1 MTSGNGSPIA
11 AGTAPL
17 TPDPVPAVSAAG
29 TSSSIIPPAGPL
41 NNGTDTTP
49 PGAAVDNSKPPV
61 GAIIGGVL
69 GGLAALVRRYHSV
82 RAILTNKVLLYIM
95 FRVVH
100 KAMNEEKKKTSPWD
114 EANMLQ
120 NVKNEGVHVTTV
132 ANQRY
137 VYRKSNVTLHR
148 SRS

>member
-1 MTSGNGSPIA
+1 M
-11 AGTAPL
+11 
-17 TPDPVPAVSAAG
+17 PVPVVAG
-29 TSSSIIPPAGPL
+29 SSNSPSSTIIPPAGPL
-41 NNGTDTTP
+41 SNGTDPNP

-69 GGLAALVRRYHSV
+69 GGLAALVGRSSPHEYDCTHR
-82 RAILTNKVLLYIM
+82 KVALYIM

-100 KAMNEEKKKTSPWD
+100 AKMNEEKKKTSPWD

-137 VYRKSNVTLHR
+137 VYRGFTFFREGDGADRLAGMIAHSQLK
-148 SRS
+148 

>member
-1 MTSGNGSPIA
+1 M
-11 AGTAPL
+11 
-17 TPDPVPAVSAAG
+17 
-29 TSSSIIPPAGPL
+29 
-41 NNGTDTTP
+41 
-49 PGAAVDNSKPPV
+49 DNSKPAV

-69 GGLAALVRRYHSV
+69 GGLAALVSHRPIMNRPHH
-82 RAILTNKVLLYIM
+82 KVALYVM

-100 KAMNEEKKKTSPWD
+100 AKMNEVKKKTNPWD

-137 VYRKSNVTLHR
+137 VYRTFPLFS
-148 SRS
+148 

>member
-1 MTSGNGSPIA
+1 MA
-11 AGTAPL
+11 
-17 TPDPVPAVSAAG
+17 SAAG
-29 TSSSIIPPAGPL
+29 ASSTLIPPAGPL
-41 NNGTDTTP
+41 SNGTDPNP
-49 PGAAVDNSKPPV
+49 PGAAVDNTKAPV

-69 GGLAALVRRYHSV
+69 GGIAALVRPTLPPW
-82 RAILTNKVLLYIM
+82 IKLTNKVTLYVM

-100 KAMNEEKKKTSPWD
+100 AKINEEKKKTSPWD

-137 VYRKSNVTLHR
+137 VYRESPSL
-148 SRS
+148 